1 MLISVQVKDIQNL
14 VLYCQLL
21 PAFSVI
27 TVLYALRR
35 MNQPIISCHP
45 VPCLYI
51 FSALSSP
58 VLSYGKVIIH

>member
-27 TVLYALRR
+27 TVLLRPPAYES
-35 MNQPIISCHP
+35 NDYSLPSCSLP
-45 VPCLYI
+45 LYFFRTFI
-51 FSALSSP
+51 P